1 MENIPS
7 NQKAKKKLSR
17 TAKLFNSFSK
27 KNPFANKEIFTIN
40 CNPRRHGTFHKKSKF
55 PNISL
60 MLFDD
65 LNNLDLLN
73 APLSEKNE
81 KFASPNNRISMIN
94 PSNNFPDQ
102 KRKSSLPGKTQKE
115 RNFSIV
121 DEDDIITD
129 KINLSTEIKSKLKFS
144 KIYDNN
150 DDNNNNFIRM
160 NSHPEKKKKLS
171 KTNPFKDPI
180 LRPPDFNNGSRLD
193 ELWKYEVILIEY
205 NIIDFTC
212 NLIFMLFF

>member
-65 LNNLDLLN
+65 LNNL
-73 APLSEKNE
+73 E
-81 KFASPNNRISMIN
+81 
-94 PSNNFPDQ
+94 
-102 KRKSSLPGKTQKE
+102 
-115 RNFSIV
+115 
-121 DEDDIITD
+121 
-129 KINLSTEIKSKLKFS
+129 
-144 KIYDNN
+144 
-150 DDNNNNFIRM
+150 
-160 NSHPEKKKKLS
+160 
-171 KTNPFKDPI
+171 
-180 LRPPDFNNGSRLD
+180 
-193 ELWKYEVILIEY
+193 
-205 NIIDFTC
+205 
-212 NLIFMLFF
+212 